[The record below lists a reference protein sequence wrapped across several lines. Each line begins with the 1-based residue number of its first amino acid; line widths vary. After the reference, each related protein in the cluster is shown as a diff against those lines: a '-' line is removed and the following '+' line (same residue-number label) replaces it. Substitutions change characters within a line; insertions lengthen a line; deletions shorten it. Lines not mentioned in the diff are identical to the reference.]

1 MKGNKKLRTSCKS
14 IRNAMTVKNGA
25 LSHWFHM
32 AVSKQIYTPCLY
44 RYGLEDKCHRTNLN
58 PVVLIEH
65 NDTKKMM
72 SRFNGVEVNLVDWEN
87 VMFETTSL
95 QREIL
100 ILVFDS

>member
-1 MKGNKKLRTSCKS
+1 
-14 IRNAMTVKNGA
+14 
-25 LSHWFHM
+25 M

-58 PVVLIEH
+58 PVVLIEQ

-87 VMFETTSL
+87 WENVMFETTSL

>member
-1 MKGNKKLRTSCKS
+1 
-14 IRNAMTVKNGA
+14 MTVKNGA
-25 LSHWFHM
+25 LSQWFHK

-44 RYGLEDKCHRTNLN
+44 RHGLEDKCHRTNLN
-58 PVVLIEH
+58 PAVLIEH

-95 QREIL
+95 QRETL